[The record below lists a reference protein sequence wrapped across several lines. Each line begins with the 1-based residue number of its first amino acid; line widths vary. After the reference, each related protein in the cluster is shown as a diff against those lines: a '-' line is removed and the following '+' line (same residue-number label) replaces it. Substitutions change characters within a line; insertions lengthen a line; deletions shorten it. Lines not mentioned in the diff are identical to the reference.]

1 MGGGNLGADAC
12 LSLGHHGIEEA
23 YGIHAF
29 VQELCGK
36 LLGQNGIPQHHRGNR
51 VILAADGEAGAGH
64 RAAEIFGIG
73 FHAVARFRG
82 TFQKVQHLDGRG
94 HDRRGHAVGKQV
106 GARLLAQD
114 VHHFLR
120 AGNVAAGRAA
130 QGFAECPRR
139 DIYLAEQAAV
149 LMRPASP
156 LAKEARGV
164 AVVEMDDGVV
174 FGRQFVN
181 LVKLGNDAVHGKDA
195 VRGNQLDAGAGGV
208 RLLQLGFQVRHVV
221 VGVAEALGLAEAHPV
236 DDGGMVQGIGN
247 NGVVRGQQP
256 FEQAAVGVKAGGEE
270 NRVFRA

>member
-1 MGGGNLGADAC
+1 
-12 LSLGHHGIEEA
+12 
-23 YGIHAF
+23 
-29 VQELCGK
+29 
-36 LLGQNGIPQHHRGNR
+36 
-51 VILAADGEAGAGH
+51 
-64 RAAEIFGIG
+64 
-73 FHAVARFRG
+73 
-82 TFQKVQHLDGRG
+82 
-94 HDRRGHAVGKQV
+94 
-106 GARLLAQD
+106 
-114 VHHFLR
+114 
-120 AGNVAAGRAA
+120 
-130 QGFAECPRR
+130 
-139 DIYLAEQAAV
+139 
-149 LMRPASP
+149 MRPASP

-256 FEQAAVGVKAGGEE
+256 FEQSKQEGKRIVSSVPRNSERRSSSWRC
-270 NRVFRA
+270 RV